1 MTAELVPLRTGFDL
15 AWTGFRRDQ
24 VRHYVR
30 HVEEELR
37 ILAVDRDAARSEAAS
52 LVAQLEGART
62 ENRRL
67 RARIDRVC
75 RTPITVDGAG
85 ERLRHMVDLAHAEAE
100 EVVVRARALGEQSWH
115 AARVAEAGLRRRH
128 SWLVGEVEARHREMR
143 AEHEELMREAHER
156 VAELVGQAETRR
168 RELDEEA
175 ARQRQ
180 RVLADFELAMTTR
193 RAEATRR
200 LAEQESAARDRVAR
214 MIGDATRRVEILC
227 EHRDRVADVLR
238 TVQELLTRAAGHVG
252 LPPVPEQ
259 RAFVRGGTADP
270 RCAPSPAADE
280 DRPVAG
286 VERFWPHRNGG
297 RDGRGGTSPQEPVG
311 QPGSRS

>member
-15 AWTGFRRDQ
+15 AWTGYRRDQ

-30 HVEEELR
+30 QVEEELR

-52 LVAQLEGART
+52 LVAQLEGVRT

-75 RTPITVDGAG
+75 RTPITVDGAR
-85 ERLRHMVDLAHAEAE
+85 ERLRHMVELAHAEAE
-100 EVVVRARALGEQSWH
+100 EVVGRARALGEQSWH
-115 AARVAEAGLRRRH
+115 AARAAEAGLRRRH
-128 SWLVGEVEARHREMR
+128 SWLAGEVESRHREMR
-143 AEHEELMREAHER
+143 AEHEELMRHARER
-156 VAELVGQAETRR
+156 VAALVGQAESRR

-180 RVLADFELAMTTR
+180 QVLADFELAMSTR
-193 RAEATRR
+193 RAAATRR
-200 LAEQESAARDRVAR
+200 LAEQQSAAEERAAR

-227 EHRDRVADVLR
+227 EHRDRVAAVLCS
-238 TVQELLTRAAGHVG
+238 VQELLTRAAEHVG

-259 RAFVRGGTADP
+259 RALARRG
-270 RCAPSPAADE
+270 
-280 DRPVAG
+280 
-286 VERFWPHRNGG
+286 
-297 RDGRGGTSPQEPVG
+297 
-311 QPGSRS
+311 